1 MRTIVTIFAFVS
13 YYSLSFYYIILS
25 LFLAQLIHLFLM
37 IRTPIAARFAAS
49 LIQKEWGLS
58 DDYEIM
64 SMLGKGSSARVFM
77 GANVISG

>member
-1 MRTIVTIFAFVS
+1 
-13 YYSLSFYYIILS
+13 
-25 LFLAQLIHLFLM
+25 M